1 MKRILLTIFVLLFT
15 VGSFAQEHMTF
26 KGVEIDG
33 TPDEM
38 VEKLSKVG
46 FKYEGLS
53 EEEVIYYMKVKFA
66 GYQSRVGIMSSNS
79 LVHSV
84 AAAYSDGLRTWAH
97 LLERFN
103 FLEEMLTIKYGKPSS
118 VNKNIGKASD
128 GRYPIRDGKG
138 EWKTTWETD
147 KGNIMLY
154 IYVTE
159 GWHQTVVIG
168 YMDKINVLSQTQ
180 QFYDDL

>member
-53 EEEVIYYMKVKFA
+53 EEEGIYYMKGKFA
-66 GYQSRVGIMSSNS
+66 GYQSRG
-79 LVHSV
+79 
-84 AAAYSDGLRTWAH
+84 
-97 LLERFN
+97 
-103 FLEEMLTIKYGKPSS
+103 
-118 VNKNIGKASD
+118 
-128 GRYPIRDGKG
+128 G
-138 EWKTTWETD
+138 E
-147 KGNIMLY
+147 
-154 IYVTE
+154 
-159 GWHQTVVIG
+159 
-168 YMDKINVLSQTQ
+168 
-180 QFYDDL
+180 